1 MEITSLLSLPE
12 GLRIA
17 SSTSEEQGMTIRMCS
32 VHLSACCPLCGEPS
46 ELVHSQY
53 QRHLRDFPCGGQVLH
68 LQITARKFFCQN
80 TACSR
85 KIFAERLAPLA
96 KPWAQMTLRL
106 VATLQVI
113 GLATG
118 GRLGVRLADR
128 LGVETSRTTILRRI
142 MDLPAKPARQ
152 VTQIGIDDFSFRR
165 GKTFGTIIVDL
176 QTHEVLDVLPD
187 RTADTSATWMAE
199 HPELEIISRD
209 RGGDYAAAAR
219 TSAPQATQIADR
231 FHLLKNLGTA
241 LQGTL
246 ARHLAA
252 HRSTQAEKY
261 VGMPLEDASSQ
272 QPPKQSPKE
281 AHQSQAKREERL
293 AQYKQVVALRKLGL
307 SQTAIANRTG
317 MSHSTVSRWLDDG
330 TFPEQ
335 QPRPRKSYLD
345 PYLPFLYERWE
356 AGCHNITQL
365 HQELVAR
372 GYKKS
377 YKSVYKQ
384 LVRLLPE
391 GRKNSLTPDPT
402 PRPLV
407 LPRQAVFLF
416 LRRPT
421 EEFSS
426 EEQETLAHLC
436 ALHTEVNQAYELV
449 QQFAQM
455 LRNRTGEK
463 LDAWLAQ
470 VKESHIREL
479 QSFGAGIE
487 RDKAAVV
494 AGLTL
499 SQSNGLIEG
508 KVNKLKLI
516 KRMGYGRAGFALLRQ
531 RVLHAL

>member
-1 MEITSLLSLPE
+1 
-12 GLRIA
+12 
-17 SSTSEEQGMTIRMCS
+17 
-32 VHLSACCPLCGEPS
+32 
-46 ELVHSQY
+46 
-53 QRHLRDFPCGGQVLH
+53 
-68 LQITARKFFCQN
+68 
-80 TACSR
+80 
-85 KIFAERLAPLA
+85 
-96 KPWAQMTLRL
+96 
-106 VATLQVI
+106 
-113 GLATG
+113 
-118 GRLGVRLADR
+118 
-128 LGVETSRTTILRRI
+128 
-142 MDLPAKPARQ
+142 
-152 VTQIGIDDFSFRR
+152 
-165 GKTFGTIIVDL
+165 
-176 QTHEVLDVLPD
+176 
-187 RTADTSATWMAE
+187 MAA

-231 FHLLKNLGTA
+231 FHLLKNLGTV
-241 LQGTL
+241 LEGML

-252 HRSTQAEKY
+252 HRNAQAEKFK
-261 VGMPLEDASSQ
+261 GTPLEDASSR
-272 QPPKQSPKE
+272 QPPKQDLKE

-293 AQYKQVVALRKLGL
+293 AKYQQVVALRKLGL
-307 SQTAIANRTG
+307 SQTTIANQIG
-317 MSHSTVSRWLDDG
+317 ISHSTISRWLVDG
-330 TFPEQ
+330 AFPEQ
-335 QPRPRKSYLD
+335 KPRPRKSYLD

-377 YKSVYKQ
+377 YRSVYEQ

-391 GRKNSLTPDPT
+391 GRKNSLTPNPT
-402 PRPLV
+402 PRRLV

-421 EEFSS
+421 EAFSS
-426 EEQETLAHLC
+426 EEQEMLALLC
-436 ALHTEVNQAYELV
+436 ALHAEVKQAYKLV
-449 QQFAQM
+449 QQFAEM
-455 LRNRTGEK
+455 LRTRMGEK
-463 LDAWLAQ
+463 LDAWLVQ
-470 VKESHIREL
+470 VKESQIREL

-499 SQSNGLIEG
+499 PQSNGLIEG